1 MPMETKKSEA
11 ADLERG
17 RVTGFLLG
25 LVFALS
31 LLFVAFEYTTD
42 DGTAASDGD
51 ELDNLLADAELTP
64 VRTYE
69 DMVALTP
76 VAKAPSLD
84 RVRAADE
91 AVTDERASADGAS
104 AAEAMGLL
112 PFVPSDD
119 DAATSLATIP
129 PQEAANP
136 LNFRVVRELPQF
148 PGGPVEMMKWLTRNL
163 KYPPSARQRKQQ
175 GKVKASFIINL
186 DGSISDIKIVES
198 AGAAFDREAMRVIRM
213 MPRWKA
219 GVQDGKPCRTMVCVP
234 IVFKL

>member
-42 DGTAASDGD
+42 DGAQDFDDAA
-51 ELDNLLADAELTP
+51 LDNLLADAELTP
-64 VRTYE
+64 VKMYE

-76 VAKAPSLD
+76 VAKAPSPE
-84 RVRAADE
+84 RVRVADE
-91 AVTDERASADGAS
+91 AAPDGHDFTDGAPS
-104 AAEAMGLL
+104 AGVEGMM

-119 DAATSLATIP
+119 EAATSLATIP
-129 PQEAANP
+129 PPEAANP

-186 DGSISDIKIVES
+186 DGSVSDIRIVES